1 VRSRNALHVQQ
12 LFGAEAELP
21 KIAPDAIPR
30 PALARWL
37 GSNGGH
43 RVRMLSAPPG
53 MGKTTGVV
61 LWLRTC
67 AEPRL
72 CVELPPACDE
82 RTLRELCG
90 KALAP
95 REPTILVIDGVERA
109 TPDACAAM
117 ERLAADPPA
126 RLNLVYVGR
135 SRTSLDVR
143 NAALPA
149 AGSDVLRFD
158 ADDVRR
164 LCEVHGVST
173 TDVERVA
180 LVRASS
186 GWAVVV
192 AGAIRTAAVNGI
204 PLPEGLARW
213 RRDDGRIIASLIDD
227 ALETSDPDDA
237 SLFRRILG
245 GDELP
250 TALALA
256 RLADAG
262 LFAQDIGGRIRL
274 NPLVLAFPSGPRAS
288 LEPREAIP
296 LEIEVFGTFRVR
308 VGGQEIRFARRRDR
322 NIVEF
327 LALRRDGKASR
338 TELLETFW
346 PGGDR
351 GLARQGLRT
360 ACSMIRRAFGAC
372 VGEER
377 VSAYFEADAAAVV
390 LRSESSGNRY
400 LQFVEQVER
409 AREAE
414 RSGAPEAAER
424 SWSAAAALYTGPL
437 LAAEELAMPWV
448 AQAARAADA
457 MAAEARRRIGG

>member
-1 VRSRNALHVQQ
+1 
-12 LFGAEAELP
+12 
-21 KIAPDAIPR
+21 
-30 PALARWL
+30 
-37 GSNGGH
+37 
-43 RVRMLSAPPG
+43 
-53 MGKTTGVV
+53 
-61 LWLRTC
+61 
-67 AEPRL
+67 
-72 CVELPPACDE
+72 
-82 RTLRELCG
+82 
-90 KALAP
+90 
-95 REPTILVIDGVERA
+95 
-109 TPDACAAM
+109 
-117 ERLAADPPA
+117 
-126 RLNLVYVGR
+126 
-135 SRTSLDVR
+135 
-143 NAALPA
+143 
-149 AGSDVLRFD
+149 
-158 ADDVRR
+158 
-164 LCEVHGVST
+164 
-173 TDVERVA
+173 
-180 LVRASS
+180 
-186 GWAVVV
+186 
-192 AGAIRTAAVNGI
+192 
-204 PLPEGLARW
+204 
-213 RRDDGRIIASLIDD
+213 
-227 ALETSDPDDA
+227 
-237 SLFRRILG
+237 
-245 GDELP
+245 
-250 TALALA
+250 
-256 RLADAG
+256 

-390 LRSESSGNRY
+390 LRSESTGNRY

-437 LAAEELAMPWV
+437 LAGEELAMPWV